1 MSCKNILREEM
12 FDKLEQYI
20 ESLDTK
26 KGALISVLHKGQEI
40 FGYLPV
46 EVQKFVALKLDLPL
60 AEVYG
65 VITFYSFFTTKPRG
79 KHPISVCMG
88 TACYVN
94 GSQSILHELETEL
107 EIGVGETTPDGDF
120 SIDVLRCVGACGMA
134 PVVMVGSKVY
144 GKVENG
150 QMKTILKEYN

>member
-1 MSCKNILREEM
+1 LKCKNILKEEM
-12 FDKLEQYI
+12 FDKLDQYI
-20 ESLDTK
+20 ISLDTK
-26 KGALISVLHKGQEI
+26 QGSLISVLHKGQEI

-46 EVQKFVALKLDLPL
+46 EVQKFVALKLDIPL

-79 KHPISVCMG
+79 KHPLSVCMG

-94 GSQSILHELETEL
+94 GSQNILNELETDL
-107 EIGVGETTPDGDF
+107 NIGVGETTPDGTF

-134 PVVMVGSKVY
+134 PVVMVGSKIY
-144 GKVENG
+144 GKIENG